1 MTPARRLALFYATAF
16 AGPGAALPFLPP
28 FLAARGLGPEAIGRA
43 LALAMLARLVVA
55 PSAAAL
61 ADRLGDRR
69 RVVSVFAAL
78 AMAASALL
86 LVPVPWVLALAVVL
100 SGAAAAPLVP
110 IADSLAVR
118 AAASGQGD
126 FGRMRAAG
134 SVSFMAL
141 TGLAGVL
148 IGAGGDV
155 ALPLLLLACQAAVVL
170 ASLALPALG
179 VGRAAPGALGA
190 LALLR
195 NRSFLLLLVVSG
207 LIQGSHALYYAFS
220 ALHWGRAGLA
230 PPLIGALWVE
240 SVVVEV
246 LLLTF
251 GRGVVARLGPVRL
264 LAAGASAAAVRWIG
278 TALTTAPV
286 ALAVLQPLHAAS
298 FAMTMLG
305 AAQLIARM
313 VPPERGTTAQALHAS
328 FGPGLANALLT
339 QLSGLLYARL
349 DGRGFLV
356 MAAVAAMALPGI
368 AALGRAAGEH
378 AAISGPDTKL

>member
-16 AGPGAALPFLPP
+16 AGPGASLPFLPP
-28 FLAARGLGPEAIGRA
+28 FLASRGLGAEAIGRT
-43 LALAMLARLVVA
+43 LALAMLTRLVVA

-69 RVVSVFAAL
+69 RVVLVSATL
-78 AMAASALL
+78 AVAASALL
-86 LVPVPWVLALAVVL
+86 LAPVPWVLALAVVL
-100 SGAAAAPLVP
+100 SGAATAPLIP

-134 SVSFMAL
+134 SVSFMAV

-148 IGAGGDV
+148 IGAGGEV
-155 ALPLLLLACQAAVVL
+155 ALPLLLVTCQAGVVL
-170 ASLALPALG
+170 ASLGLPTLG
-179 VGRAAPGALGA
+179 IGRATPGGLGA

-195 NRSFLLLLVVSG
+195 NRGFVLLLIVSG

-220 ALHWGRAGLA
+220 ALHWGRAGLG

-251 GRGVVARLGPVRL
+251 GRGVVSRLGPVRL
-264 LAAGASAAAVRWIG
+264 LAAGAAAAAVRWIG
-278 TALTTAPV
+278 TALTTAPL
-286 ALAVLQPLHAAS
+286 ALAALQPLHAAS

-305 AAQLIARM
+305 AAQLIGRL
-313 VPPERGTTAQALHAS
+313 VPPERGATAQSLHAS
-328 FGPGLANALLT
+328 FGPGLATALLT
-339 QLSGLLYARL
+339 QASGVLYARL
-349 DGRGFLV
+349 EGGAFLV
-356 MAAVAAMALPGI
+356 MAAVAAVALPVI
-368 AALGRAAGEH
+368 AALARAAGSERP
-378 AAISGPDTKL
+378 GR

>member
-1 MTPARRLALFYATAF
+1 MTPARRLSLFYATAF

-28 FLAARGLGPEAIGRA
+28 FLAARGLGPEAIGRT
-43 LALAMLARLVVA
+43 LALAMLARLVVG
-55 PSAAAL
+55 PGAATL

-78 AMAASALL
+78 AMGASALL

-100 SGAAAAPLVP
+100 SGAATAPLVP

-148 IGAGGDV
+148 IGAGGEV
-155 ALPLLLLACQAAVVL
+155 ALPLLLVACQAAVVL

-179 VGRAAPGALGA
+179 VGRAAPGGLGA
-190 LALLR
+190 LALLC
-195 NRSFLLLLVVSG
+195 NRGFLLLLVVSG

-251 GRGVVARLGPVRL
+251 GRGVVSRLGPVRL
-264 LAAGASAAAVRWIG
+264 LAAGASAAVARWIG
-278 TALTTAPV
+278 TALTTAPL

-305 AAQLIARM
+305 AAQLIGRL
-313 VPPERGTTAQALHAS
+313 VPPERGATAQSLHAS
-328 FGPGLANALLT
+328 FGPGLAIALLT
-339 QLSGLLYARL
+339 QASGLLYARL
-349 DGRGFLV
+349 EGRAFLA
-356 MAAVAAMALPGI
+356 MAAVAAAALPAI
-368 AALGRAAGEH
+368 AALARAAAPQQPGR
-378 AAISGPDTKL
+378 